1 MAGQIA
7 CICGAPLVEEVTDR
21 GVRPVGGGALIPF
34 RRTTDYVMCANCL
47 RTYDVR
53 SLMSRA
59 ETADV
64 IESLESLARSADEES
79 SDSA

>member
-1 MAGQIA
+1 MTGQIS
-7 CICGAPLVEEVTDR
+7 CICGAALVEEVTDR

-34 RRTTDYVMCANCL
+34 RRTTDYVMCERCL

-53 SLMSRA
+53 SLMARA
-59 ETADV
+59 ESAEV
-64 IESLESLARSADEES
+64 IESLEQLADSAEQES